1 MPIDCTRRSTGS
13 ISMSASSTSHTT
25 TALARKK
32 SNEQSLKQAVDL
44 MVDAFGM
51 REKMDEL
58 DITSAWDNVVGGMVA
73 RHTVS
78 VRLRR
83 GRLVVRVDSAPLR
96 QELGF
101 MREALKE
108 ILNKRAGRPVVEEII
123 LE

>member
-1 MPIDCTRRSTGS
+1 MGHLI
-13 ISMSASSTSHTT
+13 
-25 TALARKK
+25 
-32 SNEQSLKQAVDL
+32 
-44 MVDAFGM
+44 DAFGM

-58 DITSAWDNVVGGMVA
+58 DIASAWDNVVGGMVA

-83 GRLVVRVDSAPLR
+83 GRLTVRVDSAPLR
-96 QELGF
+96 HELSY

-108 ILNKRAGRPVVEEII
+108 ILNKRAGRVVVEEIV

>member
-1 MPIDCTRRSTGS
+1 MDRLI
-13 ISMSASSTSHTT
+13 
-25 TALARKK
+25 
-32 SNEQSLKQAVDL
+32 
-44 MVDAFGM
+44 DAFGM

-58 DITSAWDNVVGGMVA
+58 DITTAWDHVVGPMVA

-96 QELGF
+96 QELTY
-101 MREALKE
+101 MRDALKE
-108 ILNKRAGRPVVEEII
+108 VLNRRAGREVVAEII

>member
-1 MPIDCTRRSTGS
+1 MKRR
-13 ISMSASSTSHTT
+13 
-25 TALARKK
+25 

-51 REKMDEL
+51 RQKMDEL
-58 DITSAWDNVVGGMVA
+58 DISSSWDNVVGGMVA

-78 VRLRR
+78 LRLRR
-83 GRLVVRVDSAPLR
+83 GKLVVRVDSAPLR

-101 MREALKE
+101 MRDALKE
-108 ILNKRAGRPVVEEII
+108 ILNKRAGRVVVEEII

>member
-1 MPIDCTRRSTGS
+1 MKR
-13 ISMSASSTSHTT
+13 
-25 TALARKK
+25 
-32 SNEQSLKQAVDL
+32 SNEQSLKQAVDR

-51 REKMDEL
+51 RQKMDEL
-58 DITSAWDNVVGGMVA
+58 DITSSWDNVVGAMVA

-83 GRLVVRVDSAPLR
+83 GKLVVRVDSAPLR

-101 MREALKE
+101 MRDALKE
-108 ILNKRAGRPVVEEII
+108 ILNKRAGKQVVDEII